1 MNEIDPVTLS
11 VVWGGLLATAAEM
24 GSTLLRTAYSMT
36 VREGSDFSTGVFD
49 ADGNMVAQGDYSPGH
64 LGSMAFTVRQ
74 MLDWY
79 PAGSLGEGDAV
90 ICNDPSIGSGHLPD
104 IFMVMPVFHDGGL
117 IGYAVNIAHHIDV
130 GGSAPGSEEV
140 VGVRETYQEGI
151 RLLPVRLFVAGA
163 PVPEIMRIIEANVR
177 IKDVLGD
184 LHAQYAA
191 NLAGAARMRALAAQY
206 GAAALARCMAQIL
219 VQSEEQMLGA
229 IDALPPGVYR
239 FEDVLDDVGPDTPP
253 VPFRLALHVRA
264 SRPGAPGRIVC
275 DWTGTGAQREA
286 GLNCYMQYT
295 RSYCIA
301 AIKAVTLPRAPQN
314 FGVIRCIEIVAPA
327 GSYVNPHP
335 GAASGARSVNASR
348 IYEVVMG
355 ALAQIVPD
363 RVIAASA
370 AAVNPKIGGAVSPFT
385 GHPYLAWMSCVGG
398 VGAHRNRDGFEA
410 TTSPT
415 NGTNTPVEV
424 QEMNAPVLIERME
437 LIADSAGAG
446 RFRGGMAVRKDV
458 RLLADAGR
466 VTNLGDR
473 HMHAPYGLEGG
484 QGGILARTVLNPGT
498 EERDLHSKGTYELQK
513 GDVLSMRTS
522 GAGGFGDPRTRDP
535 AHVLRDV
542 IAGLVSIRAA
552 REAYAVVLAG
562 DPPAVDADATERLR
576 AACADRVTSNS
587 HFGFGPFSASG
598 SGCGRV
604 ITVG

>member
-1 MNEIDPVTLS
+1 
-11 VVWGGLLATAAEM
+11 
-24 GSTLLRTAYSMT
+24 
-36 VREGSDFSTGVFD
+36 
-49 ADGNMVAQGDYSPGH
+49 
-64 LGSMAFTVRQ
+64 
-74 MLDWY
+74 
-79 PAGSLGEGDAV
+79 
-90 ICNDPSIGSGHLPD
+90 
-104 IFMVMPVFHDGGL
+104 MPVFYDGGL

-151 RLLPVRLFVAGA
+151 RLLPVRLFRAGE
-163 PVPEIMRIIEANVR
+163 PVVEIMRIIEGNVR

-191 NLAGAARMRALAAQY
+191 NLVGAARLRALAAQY
-206 GAAALARCMAQIL
+206 GPVELARCMAQIL
-219 VQSEEQMLGA
+219 LQSEASMLTA
-229 IDALPPGVYR
+229 IEALPAGIYH
-239 FEDVLDDVGPDTPP
+239 FEDVLDDVGPGTAP
-253 VPFRLALHVRA
+253 VPFRLALHVNHGDAA
-264 SRPGAPGRIVC
+264 SPARIVC
-275 DWTGTGAQREA
+275 DWTGTGEQREA

-327 GSYVNPHP
+327 GSYVNPRP

-370 AAVNPKIGGAVSPFT
+370 AGCNPKISGAVSPYT
-385 GHPYLAWMSCVGG
+385 GAPYLAWMSCIGG
-398 VGAHRNRDGFEA
+398 MGAHQHRDGFEA

-424 QEMNAPVLIERME
+424 QEMNAPVHIERMA
-437 LIADSAGAG
+437 LIADSGGAG

-473 HMHAPYGLEGG
+473 HIHPPYGLAGG
-484 QGGILARTVLNPGT
+484 LGGARARTVLNPGPH
-498 EERDLHSKGTYELQK
+498 EQDLHSKGTYELK
-513 GDVLSMRTS
+513 RGDVLSLRTS

-535 AHVLRDV
+535 ADVLADV
-542 IAGLVSIRAA
+542 RAGLVSLEAA
-552 REAYAVVLAG
+552 REVYGVVISGAPLE
-562 DPPAVDADATERLR
+562 VDGDATARLR
-576 AACADRVTSNS
+576 ANESR
-587 HFGFGPFSASG
+587 
-598 SGCGRV
+598 
-604 ITVG
+604 